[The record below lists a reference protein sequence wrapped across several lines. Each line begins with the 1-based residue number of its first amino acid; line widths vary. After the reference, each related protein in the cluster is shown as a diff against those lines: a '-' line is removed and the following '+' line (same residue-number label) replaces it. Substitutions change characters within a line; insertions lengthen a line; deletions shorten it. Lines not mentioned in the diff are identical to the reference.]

1 MGWND
6 IIMDRLSRSMIVI
19 IRMRERRSWRRKRVP
34 VVNPRDVLLIR
45 CVLFFS
51 FCLYN
56 LLSKTGNW
64 EYYLASLNILP
75 LFPLFSSLLVLERD
89 KIYVWKNEKRTRVE
103 KSSSISLETKGTK
116 SGKRGKRRGRFPALN
131 SRSSATTKL
140 SAITIMIIITRT
152 MMTTRRTMIRSF
164 SLLLLLVSRRGAW
177 QLVGARTSIQL
188 ILYLPNYTILF
199 LIGRRW
205 FDHPNGKK
213 RNLTWPILLF
223 TPFRQP
229 FRYSFPYFFKMFYQG
244 IREKKKKKKKNK
256 FDFFDGQFVYTW
268 IEFLFLFLHEIR
280 SGDKNC
286 PIRFEEFRD

>member
-19 IRMRERRSWRRKRVP
+19 IWMRERRSWRRKRVP

-45 CVLFFS
+45 CVLISFFS
-51 FCLYN
+51 SLCLYN

-75 LFPLFSSLLVLERD
+75 LFSLLSSLLVLERD

-103 KSSSISLETKGTK
+103 KSSSIPLETKGTK

-164 SLLLLLVSRRGAW
+164 SPSPSPRLAARCLAAGRCPDEYPADSLSP
-177 QLVGARTSIQL
+177 QLYNPLS
-188 ILYLPNYTILF
+188 N
-199 LIGRRW
+199 
-205 FDHPNGKK
+205 
-213 RNLTWPILLF
+213 WPSVVR
-223 TPFRQP
+223 PP
-229 FRYSFPYFFKMFYQG
+229 
-244 IREKKKKKKKNK
+244 
-256 FDFFDGQFVYTW
+256 
-268 IEFLFLFLHEIR
+268 
-280 SGDKNC
+280 
-286 PIRFEEFRD
+286 